1 MMQQQKLKIEKTTMR
16 NLDKDFHNYFP
27 SLNFELKDFQK
38 RAVES
43 VLSKDNTLCI
53 MPTGGGKSL
62 IYWLSALECGGISLI
77 ISPLKALIDEQAN
90 KLKQLGF
97 ETLVLH
103 SDVKKQM
110 DILTKFANKELN
122 PTFVFVSPER
132 IATDGYFEFCI
143 RRRKNEIKLMV
154 IDEIH
159 CVSQW
164 GISFRPMYK
173 RIPVFLNNVFGIGSW
188 CKILGLTA
196 TVNQYEIK
204 DICSDFKITNI
215 LKDKVLLRSEID
227 ITVKKYVK
235 EDEKEEDFWKIIEKH
250 KEEKILV
257 YVYRKERTRGVE
269 DLNAKA
275 SQKGYNSAF
284 FHADVDF
291 KTKNEIVNKF
301 RNGDINII
309 FATNAFGMGIDIPD
323 IRVVI
328 HFMIPES
335 AEQFYQEIGRAARD
349 YNSAK
354 SYLLYTAK
362 NISVKENFFIDKS
375 FPTENELRKF
385 YADNASKKGLKTM
398 DYFDND
404 SFAKCFHYFLDAGL
418 IEIVSKGFTDIVDLE
433 HIDDEELN
441 DYYNSTINKGF
452 IKTVKKCNLLPK
464 QFADKVYNAILN
476 GKTKLKKGKE
486 LKKCLVVNI
495 TDDTIPDDKMQMILK
510 QIEDNKQY
518 KHELLD
524 YFVNLLDV
532 CNNSQELHQQ
542 IALYLGMDKFNL
554 NCIYQTVDGNRVR
567 SKSEVIICDLL
578 AKEGI
583 KYSYEKKLYYK
594 DSNYILPDF
603 TIYSDNGEI
612 YWEHFGMVGVE
623 EYDEKMQKK
632 LHIYNDFFKGKLI
645 TTYESCAISRDAQEM
660 INKIKAKN
668 KQ

>member
-1 MMQQQKLKIEKTTMR
+1 MQQQRLKIEKTPMH
-16 NLDKDFHNYFP
+16 NLDNDFHKFFP
-27 SLNFELKDFQK
+27 SLNFELKEFQK
-38 RAVES
+38 SAVES
-43 VLSKDNTLCI
+43 VLSSGNTLCI

-62 IYWLSALECGGISLI
+62 IYWLSALECGGITLI

-90 KLKQLGF
+90 KLNQLGF

-103 SDVKKQM
+103 SDVKKQR
-110 DILTKFANKELN
+110 DLLTKFANKELN

-143 RRRKNEIKLMV
+143 RHRINEIKLMV

-173 RIPVFLNNVFGIGSW
+173 RIPAFLNAVFGIGSW

-204 DICSDFKITNI
+204 DICSNFKIPNI
-215 LKDKVLLRSEID
+215 LIDKVLLRSEIK

-235 EDEKEEDFWKIIEKH
+235 EDEKEEDFWNIIEKH
-250 KEEKILV
+250 KKEKILV

-275 SQKGYNSAF
+275 SNKGYNSAF
-284 FHADVDF
+284 FHADIDYQ
-291 KTKNEIVNKF
+291 TKKEVVQKF
-301 RNGDINII
+301 RNGEINII

-335 AEQFYQEIGRAARD
+335 VEQFYQEIGRAARD
-349 YNSAK
+349 NNSAQ

-362 NISVKENFFIDKS
+362 NINVKEQHFIDKS
-375 FPTENELRKF
+375 FPTEKELRKF
-385 YADNASKKGLKTM
+385 YADNASKIGLKTM
-398 DYFDND
+398 DYFDNV

-418 IEIVSKGFTDIVDLE
+418 IEIVCKGFMDIVDLE
-433 HIDDEELN
+433 QIDDEELKSF
-441 DYYNSTINKGF
+441 YNSTISKGF
-452 IKTVKKCNLLPK
+452 VKTVKKCNLSPQ
-464 QFADKVYNAILN
+464 QFADRVYCAIMS
-476 GKTKLKKGKE
+476 GKAKIKKGKE

-495 TDDTIPDDKMQMILK
+495 TDDTIPNDKMQMI
-510 QIEDNKQY
+510 INKIDENKNY
-518 KHELLD
+518 KHNLLD

-532 CNNSQELHQQ
+532 CETSQELHQQ
-542 IALYLGMDKFNL
+542 IAFYLGMDRFNL

-583 KYSYEKKLYYK
+583 KYKYEEKLYYT
-594 DSNYILPDF
+594 DSDYILPDF
-603 TIYSDNGEI
+603 TIYTDKGKI
-612 YWEHFGMVGVE
+612 YWEHFGMVGIE

-632 LHIYNDFFKGKLI
+632 LRIYRDYFEGKLI
-645 TTYESCAISRDAQEM
+645 TTYESCAISRDAQEK
-660 INKIKAKN
+660 INIIKN
-668 KQ
+668 W